1 MNVLYRQKIN
11 NRKEKEKKNREE
23 EISDLKIVVFML
35 SCGALERSD
44 KPHVQSCVESFVS
57 KNQKKILAM
66 WLSSRGKSCRITEA
80 MNEVSMRWKRNF
92 GICVWDRSKF
102 SSFEI
107 M

>member
-23 EISDLKIVVFML
+23 EISNLKIVVFI
-35 SCGALERSD
+35 SCGALERSN

-80 MNEVSMRWKRNF
+80 MNEVSLR
-92 GICVWDRSKF
+92 
-102 SSFEI
+102 
-107 M
+107 